1 MGQPDIKEIEAGG
14 DMIPLKPMLDVD
26 GLIAHSKEKRITFE
40 IISEDAAKEY
50 LGRNNNY
57 QQ

>member
-1 MGQPDIKEIEAGG
+1 
-14 DMIPLKPMLDVD
+14 MIPLKPMLDVD

-40 IISEDAAKEY
+40 IISEDAVKEY

>member
-1 MGQPDIKEIEAGG
+1 
-14 DMIPLKPMLDVD
+14 MIQLKPMLDVD
-26 GLIAHSKEKRITFE
+26 GLIAHSKEKGITFE